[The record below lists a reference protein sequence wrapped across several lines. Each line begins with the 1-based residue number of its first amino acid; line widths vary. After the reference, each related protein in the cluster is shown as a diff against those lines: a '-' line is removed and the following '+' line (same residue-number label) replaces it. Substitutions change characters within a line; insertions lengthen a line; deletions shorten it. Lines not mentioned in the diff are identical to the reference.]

1 MSMLKVAKFLH
12 YSNSIDHPSRGKR
25 LLNLS
30 MANSG
35 RLFSC
40 LQAEKFRRNISVA
53 YNREQMAAERRS
65 VFGKGK

>member
-12 YSNSIDHPSRGKR
+12 YSNSIDHPRR
-25 LLNLS
+25 DERFLNLT

-40 LQAEKFRRNISVA
+40 LQSEKFRRNISVA
-53 YNREQMAAERRS
+53 YDREQITAERRS
-65 VFGKGK
+65 VLGKGD